1 MADNMDNLDNNA
13 LEDLDLDAAIGAAQN
28 LAGAVDDGMAMDL
41 EDVLNADSDDDT
53 LDGGPRRY
61 DFNRPTNISRTFEQ
75 NLQSLAESFAKTGTI
90 DFTSLMRMT
99 TTVEFQGLKQ
109 TTFAEYIEEM
119 PNPTCGALVTL
130 APLKGYSLVH
140 IDLGLCFV
148 FLKKLMGGTP
158 DMEDTVREFTEIERG
173 INAGLVGRFTDIFT
187 KAAAKLIKVDPGF
200 VNLEN
205 NPNYLGGIAD
215 GEAMIVLKF
224 RVKVD
229 TVEGPVELGLP
240 LPAFTPVR
248 DIFDPVQ
255 DIELRTDHELKDDRL
270 KVLDMIQGTGTELT
284 VELGGFDTNL
294 EEIIKLKVG
303 DVIHLAQG
311 VDSPLKVMIEGENAW
326 LGEAGRIGQS
336 RAIKLTKQLTKE

>member
-1 MADNMDNLDNNA
+1 MDNLDNN
-13 LEDLDLDAAIGAAQN
+13 LEDQNLDAAIEAAED
-28 LAGAVDDGMAMDL
+28 LAGAVDDGMAVDL
-41 EDVLNADSDDDT
+41 EDVLNADSDEGN

-109 TTFAEYIEEM
+109 TTFAEYIEEL
-119 PNPTCGALVTL
+119 PNPTCGAMVTL
-130 APLKGYSLVH
+130 APLKGYSMIH

-158 DMEDTVREFTEIERG
+158 DMEDSVREFTEIERG
-173 INAGLVGRFTDIFT
+173 INAGLVGRFTDIFC
-187 KAAAKLIKVDPGF
+187 KAAAKLIKLEPGF
-200 VNLEN
+200 GNLEN

-229 TVEGPVELGLP
+229 TVEGPVEIGLP
-240 LPAFTPVR
+240 LPAFSPVR
-248 DIFDPVQ
+248 EIFDPVQ
-255 DIELRTDHELKDDRL
+255 DIELRTNHELQDDRR
-270 KVLDMIQGTGTELT
+270 KVLDLIQSTGTELT

-294 EEIIKLKVG
+294 EEIVKLKVG
-303 DVIHLAQG
+303 DILHLPQG
-311 VDSPLKVMIEGENAW
+311 VESPLKVMIEGEHAW

-336 RAIKLTKQLTKE
+336 RAVKLTKQLTKE

>member
-1 MADNMDNLDNNA
+1 MADHLDNMDNDPLD
-13 LEDLDLDAAIGAAQN
+13 DLDLDAAIGAAEN
-28 LAGAVDDGMAMDL
+28 LAGAVDDGMGVDL
-41 EDVLNADSDDDT
+41 EDVLNADSSADQ
-53 LDGGPRRY
+53 LGGGPQRY

-75 NLQSLAESFAKTGTI
+75 NLQSVAESFAKTGTI

-99 TTVEFQGLKQ
+99 TTVEFLGLKQ
-109 TTFAEYIEEM
+109 TTFGEYLEEL
-119 PNPTCGALVTL
+119 PNPTCGAMVSL
-130 APLKGYSLVH
+130 APLKGNSMLH

-148 FLKKLMGGTP
+148 FLKKLMGGLP
-158 DMEDTVREFTEIERG
+158 DMEDSVREFTEIERG
-173 INAGLVGRFTDIFT
+173 INAGLVGRFTEIFR
-187 KAAAKLIKVDPGF
+187 KAASKFIKVEPGF

-205 NPNYLGGIAD
+205 NPNYLSGIAE

-255 DIELRTDHELKDDRL
+255 EIELRTPKELREDRR
-270 KVLDMIQGTGTELT
+270 KVLDLIEGTGTELT
-284 VELGGFDTNL
+284 AELGGYETTL
-294 EEIIKLKVG
+294 EEIINLKLG
-303 DVIHLAQG
+303 DIIHLPQSVGA
-311 VDSPLKVMIEGENAW
+311 PLKVKIEGQNAW

-336 RAIKLTKQLTKE
+336 RAVKLIRQLTKE